1 MSQDADTS
9 TGEQPTNASPGED
22 RGLRVRSLDTIFE
35 LLVSSRRRSALYV
48 LYQSDGPVALS
59 DLVAEVASMEDAIPE
74 RVGIALHQ
82 VHLPKLADTGVV
94 DYDVEAETVRLVTLS
109 ERFRRYLTSAADDE
123 DRSLRHPS
131 ENATASSS

>member
-48 LYQSDGPVALS
+48 LYQADGPVALS
-59 DLVAEVASMEDAIPE
+59 DLVAEVASMEDAVPE

-82 VHLPKLADTGVV
+82 VHLPKLADAEVV

-109 ERFRRYLTSAADDE
+109 ERFRRYLTTAAADE
-123 DRSLRHPS
+123 ERPLRGS
-131 ENATASSS
+131 NENATTSGT